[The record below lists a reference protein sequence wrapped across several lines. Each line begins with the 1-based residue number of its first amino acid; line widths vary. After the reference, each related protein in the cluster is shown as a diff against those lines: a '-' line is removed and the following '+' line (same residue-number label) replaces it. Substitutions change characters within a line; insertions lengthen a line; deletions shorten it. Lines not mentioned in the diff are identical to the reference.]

1 MRRRIFV
8 RHATGPSVAVKRL
21 ARELRTSGRANQHQA
36 TGARTT
42 DELQR
47 RITRLAILLISGLAA
62 QCSAREGID
71 IIHVDRPYW
80 YEASLFVT
88 FVYLLI
94 GPLPA
99 FRGADARVVAALPA
113 IGNTAVASFA
123 VFNLLGILTEV
134 GYVAGTGGNAIAAG
148 LAEAI
153 FPWCMGAAV
162 SAVIGLVIGLNSRFA
177 GARARRTR
185 LGSVALM
192 IAIAAAV
199 LTAGLIWYLRPS
211 AANYRPRLAAVATI
225 PFAIAVVS
233 LVTALA
239 SLAWPNRSQSK
250 SESSRRWFIAFAAAA
265 ASSAWVLWV
274 VSKMLTVFAAG
285 RT

>member
-1 MRRRIFV
+1 MRRRIVV
-8 RHATGPSVAVKRL
+8 RHATGPSVVVKRH
-21 ARELRTSGRANQHQA
+21 AREPRTSGRANQHQA

-47 RITRLAILLISGLAA
+47 RITRVAILLISGLAA

-94 GPLPA
+94 GPLLA

-177 GARARRTR
+177 GARARRTS
-185 LGSVALM
+185 LGSIALM
-192 IAIAAAV
+192 IAVGATVMA
-199 LTAGLIWYLRPS
+199 AGLIWYLRPS
-211 AANYRPRLAAVATI
+211 AANYGQTLGAVATI

-233 LVTALA
+233 LGAALA
-239 SLAWPNRSQSK
+239 SLAWPNRSHSK
-250 SESSRRWFIAFAAAA
+250 TENPQRWFIAFAAAA
-265 ASSAWVLWV
+265 ATTACVLWV
-274 VSKMLTVFAAG
+274 VSEMLTAIAAG

>member
-1 MRRRIFV
+1 MRGRIFV
-8 RHATGPSVAVKRL
+8 RQAGGPSVAVKTHPKQQRMNDP
-21 ARELRTSGRANQHQA
+21 ANQHAAAGA
-36 TGARTT
+36 TTA

-47 RITRLAILLISGLAA
+47 RITGLVIVLTCGVAT
-62 QCSAREGID
+62 QCSDPGGID
-71 IIHVDRPYW
+71 IIHVQRPYW
-80 YEASLFVT
+80 YETSLFVT
-88 FVYLLI
+88 FAYLLI
-94 GPLPA
+94 GPLLA

-123 VFNLLGILTEV
+123 VFNLLRILPVV

-162 SAVIGLVIGLNSRFA
+162 SAVTSLVIGLNGRFA

-185 LGSVALM
+185 LGSIALM
-192 IAIAAAV
+192 IAVAATV
-199 LTAGLIWYLRPS
+199 MTAGLMWYLRPS
-211 AANYRPRLAAVATI
+211 AANYDPQLGAVARI

-233 LVTALA
+233 VGAALA
-239 SLAWPNRSQSK
+239 SLAWPNRSYSK
-250 SESSRRWFIAFAAAA
+250 TENSQRWFITFAAAA
-265 ASSAWVLWV
+265 AISACVLWV
-274 VSKMLTVFAAG
+274 LSEMLTAFAAG